1 MGSVTKMLTGEW
13 CEAIDGERCA
23 GPLSRMAA
31 RGQLP
36 DGVDPSDP
44 HVARRVRACRE
55 LVLAASRVTTA
66 SLPHRDVA

>member
-13 CEAIDGERCA
+13 CEAIDEERCA

-36 DGVDPSDP
+36 DGVDAGSAE
-44 HVARRVRACRE
+44 VARRVRACRE
-55 LVLAASRVTTA
+55 LVLATARVKSRVA
-66 SLPHRDVA
+66 MQRDVA